1 MWLTLAATVL
11 LAAEPD
17 SAEAQFKK
25 MEQQVLKCKTLQ
37 TELDV
42 VAGAEKESFMEM
54 KGRMLIAQGN
64 KVRME
69 LEGEIRKEKDKMVMV
84 SDGKKMI
91 MDSAKRPGQ
100 GKEQDSPKHLTE
112 ASLASYSRSGIVVA
126 LFMARASSG
135 DEKPE
140 AFDIDKEMAI
150 SDFKLGK
157 KEGGTQAIEYKLATR
172 GGKDPMAITVWIDSK
187 TNLPV
192 KRVAT
197 AMEGKMTMTITEKYA
212 KTELDGKIDDKKFT
226 LPK

>member
-1 MWLTLAATVL
+1 MWLTLAAAAL

-37 TELDV
+37 TELEV
-42 VAGAEKESFMEM
+42 TAGSEKESFIEM
-54 KGRMLIAQGN
+54 KGRMLVAPGN
-64 KVRME
+64 KIRME
-69 LEGEIRKEKDKMVMV
+69 LEGELRKEKDKMVMV

-91 MDSAKRPGQ
+91 MDSTKRPGQ
-100 GKEQDSPKHLTE
+100 GKEQDTPKHMTE

-126 LFMARASSG
+126 LFMSRTSSG

-172 GGKDPMAITVWIDSK
+172 GGKEPLAITVWVDTK

-192 KRVAT
+192 KRVAM
-197 AMEGKMTMTITEKYA
+197 AMEGKMTITMTEKYA
-212 KTELDGKIDDKKFT
+212 KTELDGKIDDKEFT